1 MLNAVKMDFYRM
13 IRTKSLYVVIL
24 IFVMMTV
31 ISTILCKSEF
41 DDMEIQQDNYETVM
55 QEENNDTVNAGISV
69 ILPTKPGEKVTVYDM
84 FYANVKGKEV
94 ALFLVIFAVI
104 FSAADFKSGYIKNIG
119 GQTRKRFYLI
129 LSKAVS
135 LCIYTVFLFGVFI
148 IAQAVSNQVILGYLK
163 WGPPEEV
170 LPYLGV
176 QLLLHAAFALFIM
189 AVTIIIQNNV
199 ISMALA
205 ICLCLDLMAVVY
217 SLFDHAA
224 QKIGAEG
231 FHLAEYTATGR
242 IAMLP
247 MALENTDLRVSL
259 VTAAVFIAGSLIIC
273 GAVFQ
278 KRDIH

>member
-119 GQTRKRFYLI
+119 GQTRKRF
-129 LSKAVS
+129 LSDFVKGSVS
-135 LCIYTVFLFGVFI
+135 LYLYGIFVWSIYYCTGSIQSGDPGLF
-148 IAQAVSNQVILGYLK
+148 
-163 WGPPEEV
+163 EV
-170 LPYLGV
+170 
-176 QLLLHAAFALFIM
+176 
-189 AVTIIIQNNV
+189 
-199 ISMALA
+199 
-205 ICLCLDLMAVVY
+205 
-217 SLFDHAA
+217 
-224 QKIGAEG
+224 GAS
-231 FHLAEYTATGR
+231 GR
-242 IAMLP
+242 IPSISGSAAAAACGVCSVYHGSDHHHSEQCDQHGSCHLSLP
-247 MALENTDLRVSL
+247 
-259 VTAAVFIAGSLIIC
+259 GSYGSCI
-273 GAVFQ
+273 FSF
-278 KRDIH
+278 

>member
-31 ISTILCKSEF
+31 ISTILCKR
-41 DDMEIQQDNYETVM
+41 
-55 QEENNDTVNAGISV
+55 
-69 ILPTKPGEKVTVYDM
+69 
-84 FYANVKGKEV
+84 KEV

-163 WGPPEEV
+163 WGPPEEF

>member
-104 FSAADFKSGYIKNIG
+104 FSAADFKSGYIK
-119 GQTRKRFYLI
+119 I
-129 LSKAVS
+129 LEGRQENVS
-135 LCIYTVFLFGVFI
+135 I
-148 IAQAVSNQVILGYLK
+148 
-163 WGPPEEV
+163 
-170 LPYLGV
+170 
-176 QLLLHAAFALFIM
+176 
-189 AVTIIIQNNV
+189 
-199 ISMALA
+199 
-205 ICLCLDLMAVVY
+205 
-217 SLFDHAA
+217 
-224 QKIGAEG
+224 
-231 FHLAEYTATGR
+231 
-242 IAMLP
+242 
-247 MALENTDLRVSL
+247 
-259 VTAAVFIAGSLIIC
+259 
-273 GAVFQ
+273 
-278 KRDIH
+278 

>member
-1 MLNAVKMDFYRM
+1 M
-13 IRTKSLYVVIL
+13 
-24 IFVMMTV
+24 
-31 ISTILCKSEF
+31 
-41 DDMEIQQDNYETVM
+41 
-55 QEENNDTVNAGISV
+55 
-69 ILPTKPGEKVTVYDM
+69 
-84 FYANVKGKEV
+84 
-94 ALFLVIFAVI
+94 
-104 FSAADFKSGYIKNIG
+104 
-119 GQTRKRFYLI
+119 
-129 LSKAVS
+129 SKAVS

-163 WGPPEEV
+163 WGPPEEF